1 MKDTKFERLYRQ
13 YYRLVW
19 ARCQRVVG
27 YSPDLDD
34 LVQDVFLLAY
44 QAFDRFEDRGGSFPA
59 WIGTIA
65 RNVAINWL
73 RRQWREQPDP
83 TVVDRLDALLAAPTE
98 SQVEIQQLVQAVLV
112 KLSQPQR
119 QVLYLLVQG
128 FGPTE
133 IADILEILP
142 KTAGTRIFRARQRVL
157 EVLPFKP

>member
-1 MKDTKFERLYRQ
+1 MKDTEFERLYRQ

-83 TVVDRLDALLAAPTE
+83 TVVDRLDALLVAPTGPE
-98 SQVEIQQLVQAVLV
+98 VEIPQRVQAVLA

-119 QVLYLLVQG
+119 QVLDLLVEG
-128 FGPTE
+128 HKVTE
-133 IADILEILP
+133 IASMLGISP

-157 EVLPFKP
+157 KVFPFKP